1 MGKHID
7 QYMHRIFCQ
16 ILLASPSAA
25 GAKSDSAEKKLRPP
39 PPNRL
44 QIPKVVA
51 ISRGIRPLPPIA
63 IGRRRGLAARN
74 KNGTSVHFQPP
85 LLAMDS
91 DCWRV
96 DLSAG
101 HDPALPPAMV
111 SSRAKSVN
119 YVRAF

>member
-44 QIPKVVA
+44 QIPKVVI
-51 ISRGIRPLPPIA
+51 ISRGIRHCPPIL
-63 IGRRRGLAARN
+63 IGWRRGVARREKARLLCSLGPPPIPSLGGKGDAYRVCRVCVKLAGAAQ
-74 KNGTSVHFQPP
+74 SIF
-85 LLAMDS
+85 
-91 DCWRV
+91 
-96 DLSAG
+96 
-101 HDPALPPAMV
+101 
-111 SSRAKSVN
+111 
-119 YVRAF
+119 